1 MLAPTK
7 MPTGSPS
14 RVSVLLVED
23 DVVHGAHLSEAVARV
38 PGAAV
43 TSWLKRIEEL
53 RARLADAATPAP
65 DLVLL
70 DLGLPGGSGI
80 PLVREVRERWPD
92 VTVLVVSV
100 LADERSVVE
109 SIRNGSSGYIVKDG
123 DGLAV
128 SRAISNVLAGQFPI
142 SPAVA
147 RHLIANL
154 SPAQT
159 GARARRGE
167 ADLTDREHELL
178 RHIAEGLSYAEA
190 AEALGV
196 AHSTVETHIRNL
208 YRKLEAHS
216 KSEAVSQGRARGLL

>member
-1 MLAPTK
+1 MVRFSP
-7 MPTGSPS
+7 MSTGVPS
-14 RVSVLLVED
+14 SVTVLLVED

-43 TSWLKRIEEL
+43 TSWLKCVDEL
-53 RARLADAATPAP
+53 RARLADAATPP
-65 DLVLL
+65 PNLVLL

-80 PLVREVRERWPD
+80 PVVREVRERWPS

-128 SRAISNVLAGQFPI
+128 TRAIANVLAGQFPI

-154 SPAQT
+154 SP
-159 GARARRGE
+159 RAATKVRRGE
-167 ADLTDREHELL
+167 AELTDREQELL

-196 AHSTVETHIRNL
+196 AHSTVESHIRNL

-216 KSEAVSQGRARGLL
+216 KSEAVSQARARGLL